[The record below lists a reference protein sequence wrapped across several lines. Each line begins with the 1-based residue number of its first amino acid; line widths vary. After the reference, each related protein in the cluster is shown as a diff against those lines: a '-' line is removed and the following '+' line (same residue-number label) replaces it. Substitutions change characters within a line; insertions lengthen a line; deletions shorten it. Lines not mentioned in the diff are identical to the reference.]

1 MALAFSF
8 RRCSLRRSN
17 SRDNLLLSR
26 SAGRTSVVRPSQ
38 RRAAQLA
45 LPADVARYFTLFRV
59 RYHFASLATPLKREA
74 VWRHGDR
81 YVRDGKRRPAHTRD
95 IDFLAEVFLT
105 SMRELMQNVHS
116 TESSIELSVLKANPR
131 ARNFYARLGFVEIA
145 QSANHIRMRW
155 PQPPN

>member
-1 MALAFSF
+1 M
-8 RRCSLRRSN
+8 
-17 SRDNLLLSR
+17 RD
-26 SAGRTSVVRPSQ
+26 V
-38 RRAAQLA
+38 
-45 LPADVARYFTLFRV
+45 
-59 RYHFASLATPLKREA
+59 
-74 VWRHGDR
+74 
-81 YVRDGKRRPAHTRD
+81 KRRPAHPRD

-105 SMRELMQNVHS
+105 SMRDTITAARGYWDVGKEDAQFRQQLDLSATQVIQVENVDVGYIMTRRLGDRVTEVHTLCVTVDQQGTGLGALIMRELMQNVLS